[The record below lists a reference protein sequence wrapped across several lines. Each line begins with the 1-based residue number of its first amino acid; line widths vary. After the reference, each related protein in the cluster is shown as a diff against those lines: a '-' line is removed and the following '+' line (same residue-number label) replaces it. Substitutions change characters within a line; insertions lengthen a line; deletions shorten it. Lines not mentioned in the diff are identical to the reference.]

1 MKHGASLIYSFILF
15 IGDFLALVAAFT
27 LAYVIRVKLDDRPLL
42 EPITAGGYIGV
53 VALLLIFWLIIFAIL
68 GLYRSQVYENR
79 FKEFLMLV
87 VGSFIGILFL
97 IGCEY
102 VLNRAIFPARLVTA
116 YGFLFALLLSLLFRT
131 IARATKR
138 ILFRFNIGINNV
150 LIVGSTDITG
160 ELAHR
165 LSQPH
170 LGYRIIGV
178 VGDRRNKIFRVSH
191 DMQFSDFMEA
201 TKKIKD
207 HNIHSIV
214 QTELFADQ
222 QKNDEILTYAQENHI
237 AYRFVP
243 GNNKLFVG
251 SIEVSLFEDIPTIA
265 VHQTAL
271 IGWGRIAK
279 RLFDLFAG
287 MLMLIILSP
296 ILILVWLLLS
306 IFGGDAIYKQTR
318 LSRYKSKIGLYKF
331 RSHSKEYHKL
341 SPEQAFEKMKRPEL
355 IKQYRENGD
364 FLEDDPRVTR
374 FGKFLRKTSIDELPQ
389 LLNVIKGDLSLVGP
403 RPLVP
408 EEMDLS
414 DKKNAILSVKP
425 GITGLA
431 VISGRKNLPFE
442 ERRKLD
448 MYYAQNW
455 SFWLDLVILLKT
467 AVQVVARSFSKRT
480 D

>member
-15 IGDFLALVAAFT
+15 VGDFLALIAAFS
-27 LAYVIRVKLDDRPLL
+27 LAYIIRVKLDDRPLL
-42 EPITAGGYIGV
+42 EPITAKGYIGV
-53 VALLLIFWLIIFAIL
+53 VAILLVFWLIIFAIL
-68 GLYRSQVYENR
+68 GLYRSQVYDNR
-79 FKEFLMLV
+79 FKEFLMLL

-102 VLNRAIFPARLVTA
+102 ALNRAIFPARLVTA
-116 YGFLFALLLSLLFRT
+116 YGFLFAFLLSLLFRT
-131 IARATKR
+131 LARATR
-138 ILFRFNIGINNV
+138 RLLFRYNIGINNV

-170 LGYRIIGV
+170 LGYRVIGV
-178 VGDRRNKIFRVSH
+178 VGNKKTKYAHVAPEIH
-191 DMQFSDFMEA
+191 FSDFKQA
-201 TKKIKD
+201 YSKIQAK
-207 HNIHSIV
+207 NIHSIV

-222 QKNDEILTYAQENHI
+222 FRNDEILTFAQENHI
-237 AYRFVP
+237 GYRFVP
-243 GNNKLFVG
+243 GNNRLFVG
-251 SIEVSLFEDIPTIA
+251 SIEVNLFEDIPTIA

-287 MLMLIILSP
+287 SILLIISSPVLLVCWLVLS
-296 ILILVWLLLS
+296 V
-306 IFGGDAIYKQTR
+306 FGGSPVYKQTR

-331 RSHSKEYHKL
+331 RTHSQDYHGL
-341 SPEQAFEKMKRPEL
+341 SPEEAFKKMGKPEL
-355 IKQYRENGD
+355 IEEYRANGD
-364 FLEDDPRVTR
+364 YLDNDPRVTR
-374 FGKFLRKTSIDELPQ
+374 FGRLLRKTSIDELPQ
-389 LLNVIKGDLSLVGP
+389 LFNVIKGDLSLVGP

-408 EEMDLS
+408 EEMNLS

-431 VISGRKNLPFE
+431 VISGRKNIPFE

-455 SFWLDLVILLKT
+455 SFWLDIVILLKT
-467 AVQVVARSFSKRT
+467 VVQVISRSFSGKV